1 MTGTG
6 GLQECLNSME
16 EHLQLSQDS
25 SISQVFIT
33 FGQFVGMTNIQGFNN
48 EWSLMECQNNSLL
61 ITKPLT
67 KDVQLTSKIKLKA
80 FVKELHFQ
88 KTSQHLV
95 YNTHTWTHI
104 LLMSVQKD
112 IPRRQVF
119 IAVHSVSSN
128 NKPWHNN
135 MCSKCF

>member
-95 YNTHTWTHI
+95 YNTHTWTHAHP
-104 LLMSVQKD
+104 LNVCAKGHPPQASVHCGSLCIQ
-112 IPRRQVF
+112 QQQ
-119 IAVHSVSSN
+119 ALA
-128 NKPWHNN
+128 
-135 MCSKCF
+135 